1 MSSALESRA
10 DSSELPIAREIARI
24 LIGSASLGTVV
35 LSKFGCCSALNHV
48 DQALSSPSSSRPAL
62 VPEERFSA
70 RLGRGAKLS
79 VWKDD
84 LTAHRVE
91 AVVNA
96 ANEDLDHCGG
106 LALALSKAGGP
117 EIQRASNL
125 IIQRK
130 GKVRTGD
137 AVITRAGQLPCMAI
151 IHAVGP
157 RCSPYPSQTELARA
171 ASLLKEAICSILHI
185 VEREKLKS
193 VAIPALSSGIFN
205 FPLPLCAE
213 VLVKT
218 LKEYLED
225 ERSDLAGVDVR
236 LVNNDEPS
244 VRAMEGA
251 CREFL
256 RPDRSYSQAVRSRA
270 NPQAMG
276 SLRLGRVTL
285 HIKEGSIENE
295 KTSHEK
301 YTDFLTVSGAM
312 FLNVRNVSTKCSYWM
327 YFLLQMVI
335 YICRTRH
342 HKCYT
347 DYKVVLVLHFC
358 SRSQNNRMI
367 GHILLVFLNHFV
379 VVAVLQIL
387 GQVVRRC
394 LEMATKNKMKS
405 ISFPAIGTGNLKF
418 PKDEVARIMVHEAA
432 CFAQTSMALNVFFP
446 QAFDREMKAVKESS
460 KQSRSS
466 HSSLNDTYEERQS
479 ATAAGDREPSVTVFG
494 GSPEGQ
500 LEALAWLRSTL
511 IPCSE
516 CVVRNNHIYYFGQ
529 KEHEE
534 LLCFQAIH
542 KVTIQ
547 ETLRDGKASLC
558 ITGHPLN
565 VLAARLAVETLC
577 CQVQEEYAVSEESEM
592 LQALVCW
599 RCDAIPE
606 LAAPEHNAHM
616 ERAYLTANNENL
628 HNYTVNGREIEVSFK
643 MMQVRDHT
651 GNRCVLER
659 KCQINVDYAQGLKG
673 SNTLFYKKK
682 PEDLSRSYKAVKLF
696 ESAGLQIIKLEK
708 IDNPI
713 LGQHFQMKMNH
724 LSDKTQ
730 TLYHRVPAQFC
741 DLVCRVGFQ
750 RLYSEPDDRK
760 FGDGIY
766 FSSRLE
772 TLADW
777 RTYSEPEQFIY
788 IFQAQVLTGRQTSGS
803 PGLIVPPARS
813 SDPLALF
820 DSVTGGTGTH
830 VVFNSHQAYPEYLVT
845 CRKIMATR
853 I

>member
-1 MSSALESRA
+1 MSSGLQSRA
-10 DSSELPIAREIARI
+10 DSSEIPIAREIARM
-24 LIGSASLGTVV
+24 LIGSADLGAVV
-35 LSKFGCCSALNHV
+35 LSKFGCNAALNPA
-48 DQALSSPSSSRPAL
+48 DQVWSSPSSSRPAL
-62 VPEERFSA
+62 VPEKRFSA
-70 RLGRGAKLS
+70 RLGRGSMLS

-106 LALALSKAGGP
+106 LALALSNAGGP
-117 EIQRASNL
+117 EIQHASNY
-125 IIQRK
+125 IIQQN

-137 AVITRAGQLPCMAI
+137 AVITQAGQLPCKAI

-157 RCSPYPSQTELARA
+157 RCSPYPSQTELDRA
-171 ASLLKEAICSILHI
+171 APLLKKAICSILDI
-185 VEREKLKS
+185 VKREKLKS

-225 ERSDLAGVDVR
+225 EIHLGDVDVR

-251 CREFL
+251 CRQFL
-256 RPDRSYSQAVRSRA
+256 RPDRSYSQAVRSPA
-270 NPQAMG
+270 NPQATG
-276 SLRLGRVTL
+276 SLQLGRVTL
-285 HIKEGSIENE
+285 HIKKGSIENE
-295 KTSHEK
+295 KAGVIVNTTSASLDLNIGEISKAILEK
-301 YTDFLTVSGAM
+301 AG
-312 FLNVRNVSTKCSYWM
+312 KQ
-327 YFLLQMVI
+327 LQQEVKRQKYSASPGDVI
-335 YICRTRH
+335 RTRGFRLD
-342 HKCYT
+342 C
-347 DYKVVLVLHFC
+347 DYVYHAVCADKYE
-358 SRSQNNRMI
+358 NR
-367 GHILLVFLNHFV
+367 
-379 VVAVLQIL
+379 AS
-387 GQVVRRC
+387 
-394 LEMATKNKMKS
+394 E
-405 ISFPAIGTGNLKF
+405 
-418 PKDEVARIMVHEAA
+418 
-432 CFAQTSMALNVFFP
+432 
-446 QAFDREMKAVKESS
+446 AFDREMKAVKESS
-460 KQSRSS
+460 KHSRSS
-466 HSSLNDTYEERQS
+466 HSSLNDTYEERQG
-479 ATAAGDREPSVTVFG
+479 ATAAGDRGPSVTVFG
-494 GSPEGQ
+494 GSPEGK
-500 LEALAWLRSTL
+500 LEALAWLSKTL
-511 IPCSE
+511 IPRPE

-529 KEHEE
+529 KEHED

-542 KVTIQ
+542 EVTIQ

-558 ITGHPLN
+558 ITGQPLN
-565 VLAARLAVETLC
+565 VLAARLAVERLC
-577 CQVQEEYAVSEESEM
+577 CNVQEEYAVSEESEM
-592 LQALVCW
+592 LQALVRW

-628 HNYTVNGREIEVSFK
+628 PYTVNGHEIEVSFK
-643 MMQVRDHT
+643 MMQVRDHA

-682 PEDLSRSYKAVKLF
+682 PEDISRSNKAVKLF

-713 LGQHFQMKMNH
+713 LEQHFQLKMNH

-730 TLYHRVPAQFC
+730 TLYQRVPAQFC

-777 RTYSEPEQFIY
+777 RTCSEPEQFIY

-813 SDPLALF
+813 SDPLSLF
-820 DSVTGGTGTH
+820 DSVTGGTSTH

-845 CRKIMATR
+845 CRKIRATR

>member
-1 MSSALESRA
+1 MSSGLQSRA
-10 DSSELPIAREIARI
+10 DSSEVPIAREIARM
-24 LIGSASLGTVV
+24 LIGSADLGAVV
-35 LSKFGCCSALNHV
+35 LSKFGCNAALNPA
-48 DQALSSPSSSRPAL
+48 DQVWSSPSSSRPAL
-62 VPEERFSA
+62 VPEKRFSA
-70 RLGRGAKLS
+70 RLGRGSMLS

-106 LALALSKAGGP
+106 LALALSIAGGP
-117 EIQRASNL
+117 EIQHASNYL
-125 IIQRK
+125 IQLN

-137 AVITRAGQLPCMAI
+137 AVITQAGQLPCKAI

-157 RCSPYPSQTELARA
+157 RCSPYPSQTELDRA
-171 ASLLKEAICSILHI
+171 APLLKKAICSILDI
-185 VEREKLKS
+185 VKREKLKS

-225 ERSDLAGVDVR
+225 EIHLGDVDVR

-251 CREFL
+251 CRQFL
-256 RPDRSYSQAVRSRA
+256 RPDRSYSQAVRSPA
-270 NPQAMG
+270 NPQATG
-276 SLRLGRVTL
+276 SLQLGRVTL
-285 HIKEGSIENE
+285 HIKKGSIENE
-295 KTSHEK
+295 KAGVIVNTTSASLDLNIGEISKAILEK
-301 YTDFLTVSGAM
+301 AG
-312 FLNVRNVSTKCSYWM
+312 KQ
-327 YFLLQMVI
+327 LQQEVKRQKYSASPGDVI
-335 YICRTRH
+335 RTRGFRLD
-342 HKCYT
+342 C
-347 DYKVVLVLHFC
+347 DYVYHAVCADKYE
-358 SRSQNNRMI
+358 NR
-367 GHILLVFLNHFV
+367 
-379 VVAVLQIL
+379 ASEIL

-394 LEMATKNKMKS
+394 LEMATKNYMKS
-405 ISFPAIGTGNLKF
+405 ISFPAIGTGNLMF
-418 PKDEVARIMVHEAA
+418 PKDEVARIMVNEATS
-432 CFAQTSMALNVFFP
+432 FAQIHNGNPIDVYFVLFP
-446 QAFDREMKAVKESS
+446 ADKATYKAFDREMKAVKESS
-460 KQSRSS
+460 KHSRSS
-466 HSSLNDTYEERQS
+466 HSSLNDTYEERQG
-479 ATAAGDREPSVTVFG
+479 ATAAGDRGPSVTVFG
-494 GSPEGQ
+494 GSPEGK
-500 LEALAWLRSTL
+500 LEALAWLSKTL
-511 IPCSE
+511 IPRPE

-529 KEHEE
+529 KEHED

-542 KVTIQ
+542 EVTIQ

-558 ITGHPLN
+558 ITGQPLN
-565 VLAARLAVETLC
+565 VLAARLAVERLC
-577 CQVQEEYAVSEESEM
+577 CNVQEEYAVSEESEM
-592 LQALVCW
+592 LQALVRW

-628 HNYTVNGREIEVSFK
+628 PYTVNGHEIEVSFK
-643 MMQVRDHT
+643 MMQVRDHA

-682 PEDLSRSYKAVKLF
+682 PEDISRSNKAVKLF

-713 LGQHFQMKMNH
+713 LEQHFRLKMNH

-730 TLYHRVPAQFC
+730 TLYQRVPAQFC

-777 RTYSEPEQFIY
+777 RTCSEPEKFIY

-803 PGLIVPPARS
+803 PGLIVPPART
-813 SDPLALF
+813 SDPLSLF
-820 DSVTGGTGTH
+820 DSVTGGTSTH

-845 CRKIMATR
+845 CRKIRATR